1 MIPLRRI
8 ALSAC
13 LALGLSLPAA
23 AEEPLP
29 ELTVG
34 TLEGGTVTWELE
46 TIRAHGLDRAHGFSL
61 KLLALAGNPATH
73 VAMHGGEVDSIVSDW
88 LWVAQQRAAGA
99 DYVFLPYST
108 AVGGLMVPG
117 DSTVQS
123 LADLE
128 GQTIGVGGSPVD
140 KSWLILR
147 AWSMSEHGRNGGRD
161 LADTTRQLFGAAPII
176 LNAFE
181 SGEVAAAVNLW
192 HFQAKME
199 ARGARELVDVVTA
212 ARDLGLDPDTP
223 LLGYVLR
230 ESWIQANPQAARGL
244 AEASAEAKRILSTD
258 DSAWEALR
266 PIMNAEG
273 DAEFTALRDRWRAGI
288 PSGRGVDPQAA
299 QQMFAVMAELGGEEL
314 TGGLTE
320 LPEGLFWTPDPASES
335 GSQPL
340 PEPEANP
347 DAKP

>member
-23 AEEPLP
+23 AQDTLP
-29 ELTVG
+29 EITVG

-46 TIRAHGLDRAHGFSL
+46 TIRAHGLDRAHGFTL

-73 VAMHGGEVDSIVSDW
+73 VAMHGAEVDSIVSDW

-99 DYVFLPYST
+99 DYVFLPYSS

-117 DSTVQS
+117 DSAVQS

-147 AWSMSEHGRNGGRD
+147 AWSISEHGQNGGRD
-161 LADTTRQLFGAAPII
+161 LADTTRQVFGAAPII
-176 LNAFE
+176 LNAFQT
-181 SGEVAAAVNLW
+181 GEVAAAVNLW

-244 AEASAEAKRILSTD
+244 AAASAEAKRILSTD
-258 DSAWEALR
+258 DSAWDALR
-266 PIMNAEG
+266 PIMNAEN
-273 DAEFTALRDRWRAGI
+273 DAEFTALRERWRAGI
-288 PSGRGVDPQAA
+288 PLGHGVDAQAA
-299 QQMFAVMAELGGEEL
+299 QQMFAVMAGLGGEEL

-320 LPEGLFWTPDPASES
+320 LPSGLFWAPESE
-335 GSQPL
+335 P
-340 PEPEANP
+340 NP

>member
-1 MIPLRRI
+1 MIPLHRI

-13 LALGLSLPAA
+13 MALGLSLPAA

-29 ELTVG
+29 EITVG

-46 TIRAHGLDRAHGFSL
+46 TIRAHGLDRAHGFTL
-61 KLLALAGNPATH
+61 NLLALAGNPATH
-73 VAMHGGEVDSIVSDW
+73 VAMHGAEVDSIVSDW

-117 DSTVQS
+117 DSAVQG

-128 GQTIGVGGSPVD
+128 GQTIGIGGSPVD

-147 AWSMSEHGRNGGRD
+147 AWSMTEQGRNGGRD

-176 LNAFE
+176 LNVFE
-181 SGEVAAAVNLW
+181 TGEVAAAVNLW
-192 HFQAKME
+192 HFQARME
-199 ARGARELVDVVTA
+199 AGGARELVDVVTA

-230 ESWIQANPQAARGL
+230 DSWIQANPQAARGL
-244 AEASAEAKRILSTD
+244 AAASAEAKRILSTD
-258 DSAWEALR
+258 DSAWEDLR
-266 PIMNAEG
+266 PIMNAESE
-273 DAEFTALRDRWRAGI
+273 AEFAALRDRWRAGI
-288 PSGRGVDPQAA
+288 PSARGVDPAAA
-299 QQMFAVMAELGGEEL
+299 QRMFALMAELGGEEL

-320 LPEGLFWTPDPASES
+320 LPEGLFWTPDPEPLSE
-335 GSQPL
+335 
-340 PEPEANP
+340 PEPNP

>member
-1 MIPLRRI
+1 MIPLHRI
-8 ALSAC
+8 ALSVC

-29 ELTVG
+29 EITVG

-46 TIRAHGLDRAHGFSL
+46 TIRAHGLDRAHGFTL
-61 KLLALAGNPATH
+61 NLLALAGNPATH
-73 VAMHGGEVDSIVSDW
+73 VAMHGAEVDSIVSDW

-117 DSTVQS
+117 DSAVQG

-128 GQTIGVGGSPVD
+128 GQTIGIGGSPVD

-147 AWSMSEHGRNGGRD
+147 AWSMTEQGRNGGRD

-176 LNAFE
+176 LNVFE
-181 SGEVAAAVNLW
+181 TGEVAAAVNLW
-192 HFQAKME
+192 HFQARME
-199 ARGARELVDVVTA
+199 AGGARELVDVVTA

-230 ESWIQANPQAARGL
+230 DSWIQANPQAARGL
-244 AEASAEAKRILSTD
+244 AAASAEAKRILSTD
-258 DSAWEALR
+258 DSAWEELR
-266 PIMNAEG
+266 PIMNAESE
-273 DAEFTALRDRWRAGI
+273 AEFAALRDRWRAGI
-288 PSGRGVDPQAA
+288 PSARGVDPAAA
-299 QQMFAVMAELGGEEL
+299 QRMFALMAELGGEEL

-320 LPEGLFWTPDPASES
+320 LPEGLFWTPDPEPLSE
-335 GSQPL
+335 
-340 PEPEANP
+340 PEPNP

>member
-1 MIPLRRI
+1 MIPLHRI

-29 ELTVG
+29 EITVG

-46 TIRAHGLDRAHGFSL
+46 TIRAHGLDRAHGFTL
-61 KLLALAGNPATH
+61 NLLALAGNPATH
-73 VAMHGGEVDSIVSDW
+73 GAMHGAEVDSIVSDW

-117 DSTVQS
+117 DSAVQG

-128 GQTIGVGGSPVD
+128 GQTIGIGGSPVD

-147 AWSMSEHGRNGGRD
+147 AWSMTEQGRNGGRD

-176 LNAFE
+176 LNVFE
-181 SGEVAAAVNLW
+181 TGEVAAAVNLW
-192 HFQAKME
+192 HFQARME
-199 ARGARELVDVVTA
+199 AGGARELVDVVTA

-230 ESWIQANPQAARGL
+230 DSWIQANPQAARGL
-244 AEASAEAKRILSTD
+244 AAASAEAKRILSTD
-258 DSAWEALR
+258 DSAWEDLR
-266 PIMNAEG
+266 PIMNAESE
-273 DAEFTALRDRWRAGI
+273 AEFAALRDRWRAGI
-288 PSGRGVDPQAA
+288 PSARGVDPAAA
-299 QQMFAVMAELGGEEL
+299 QRMFALMAELGGEEL

-320 LPEGLFWTPDPASES
+320 LPEGLFWTPDPEPLSE
-335 GSQPL
+335 
-340 PEPEANP
+340 PEPNP

>member
-1 MIPLRRI
+1 MIPLHRI

-29 ELTVG
+29 EITVG

-46 TIRAHGLDRAHGFSL
+46 TIRAHGLDRAHGFTL
-61 KLLALAGNPATH
+61 NLLALAGNPATH
-73 VAMHGGEVDSIVSDW
+73 VAMHGAEVDSIVSDW

-117 DSTVQS
+117 DSAVQG

-128 GQTIGVGGSPVD
+128 GQTIGIGGSPVD

-147 AWSMSEHGRNGGRD
+147 AWSMTEQGRNGGRD

-176 LNAFE
+176 LNVFE
-181 SGEVAAAVNLW
+181 TGEVAAAVNLW
-192 HFQAKME
+192 HFQARME
-199 ARGARELVDVVTA
+199 AGGARELVDVVTA

-230 ESWIQANPQAARGL
+230 DSWIQANPQAARGL
-244 AEASAEAKRILSTD
+244 AAASAEAKRILSTD
-258 DSAWEALR
+258 DSAWEDLR
-266 PIMNAEG
+266 PIMNAESE
-273 DAEFTALRDRWRAGI
+273 AEFAALRDRWRAGI
-288 PSGRGVDPQAA
+288 PSARGVDPAAA
-299 QQMFAVMAELGGEEL
+299 QRMFALMAELGGEEL

-320 LPEGLFWTPDPASES
+320 LPEGLFWTPDPEPLSES
-335 GSQPL
+335 
-340 PEPEANP
+340 EPNP

>member
-1 MIPLRRI
+1 MIPLHRI

-29 ELTVG
+29 EITVG

-46 TIRAHGLDRAHGFSL
+46 TIRAHGLDRAHGFTL
-61 KLLALAGNPATH
+61 NLLALAGNPATH
-73 VAMHGGEVDSIVSDW
+73 VAMHGAEVDSIVSDW

-117 DSTVQS
+117 DSAVQG

-128 GQTIGVGGSPVD
+128 GQTIGIGGSPVD

-147 AWSMSEHGRNGGRD
+147 AWSMTGQGRNGGRD

-176 LNAFE
+176 LNVFE
-181 SGEVAAAVNLW
+181 TGEVAAAVNLW
-192 HFQAKME
+192 HFQARME
-199 ARGARELVDVVTA
+199 AGGARELVDVVTA

-230 ESWIQANPQAARGL
+230 DSWIQANPQAARGL
-244 AEASAEAKRILSTD
+244 AAASAEAKRILSTD
-258 DSAWEALR
+258 DSAWEDLR
-266 PIMNAEG
+266 PIMNAESE
-273 DAEFTALRDRWRAGI
+273 AEFAALRDRWRAGI
-288 PSGRGVDPQAA
+288 PSARGVDPAAA
-299 QQMFAVMAELGGEEL
+299 QRMFALMAELGGEEL

-320 LPEGLFWTPDPASES
+320 LPEGLFWTPDPEPLSE
-335 GSQPL
+335 
-340 PEPEANP
+340 PEPNP